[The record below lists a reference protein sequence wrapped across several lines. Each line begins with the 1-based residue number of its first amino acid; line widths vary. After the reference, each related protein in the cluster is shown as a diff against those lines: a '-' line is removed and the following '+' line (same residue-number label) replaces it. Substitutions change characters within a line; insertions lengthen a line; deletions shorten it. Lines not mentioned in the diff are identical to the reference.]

1 MIMNTI
7 PKKILN
13 ILLKTKSPLSDF
25 CFIKTNQKGIIKDY
39 FGPINKY
46 SNDTIKKDEPATE
59 FFSFLN
65 GLYPFKEKE
74 LMLSNLQIRK
84 KKYTNVLILNE
95 ENKEV
100 WILFF
105 DVTRSVKKYEKII
118 SRRNKYLL
126 KEEKATT
133 SENDNPLG
141 HLELFEIATFRK
153 TSPEGYKPKGILPE
167 WIYQLKP
174 ELQKMPAPY
183 KLNEVFPFLDVFEM
197 EVADFWKKNESGIY
211 KSGQWIESDKN
222 GKEYLMKAFATN
234 HKGKSYL
241 LLRMLNNELSGG
253 QEVYQKAREQQL
265 AYEKLAKAENRL
277 KELLE
282 YKEKFVSI
290 ISHDLRSPI
299 ASVYG
304 VAQMLTNDDELK
316 SKLDDFS
323 LEMLYGIKSE
333 MARLLDYNDK
343 LYHWSNLELGN
354 FNINLEKVTVKKLA
368 ETVARTAEHALKNKN
383 ISFQTNIPDTLTIT
397 VDITLFLQALNNLIA
412 NAIKFTP
419 EGGIVGINAQRDNV
433 DKITISVYDTGVGMP
448 EDVKEKLFKQQTT
461 SMGTKGEKGSGLGLG
476 IVKKVIENHGF
487 DISVESIPGKGSQFI
502 ISIFEKKDK
511 VPN

>member
-1 MIMNTI
+1 MNTI

-13 ILLKTKSPLSDF
+13 RLLKTKSPLSDF
-25 CFIKTNQKGIIKDY
+25 SFIKTNQKSIIKDY

-46 SNDTIKKDEPATE
+46 STDTIKKGKSATDI
-59 FFSFLN
+59 FPFLN
-65 GLYPFKEKE
+65 GLYPFNEKE
-74 LMLSNLQIRK
+74 LMLTNLQIRK
-84 KKYTNVLILNE
+84 KKYTDILILNE
-95 ENKEV
+95 DHNEV

-105 DVTRSVKKYEKII
+105 DVTKSVKKYEKII
-118 SRRNKYLL
+118 SKRNKHLL
-126 KEEKATT
+126 KEDKTSST
-133 SENDNPLG
+133 SENSNPLG

-153 TSPEGYKPKGILPE
+153 LSPEGYKPKGILPE

-174 ELQKMPAPY
+174 ELTEMKSPF
-183 KLNEVFPFLDVFEM
+183 KLNEIFPFLDVFEM
-197 EVADFWKKNESGIY
+197 EAADFWKKNESGIF

-222 GKEYLMKAFATN
+222 GSEYLMKAFATN

-265 AYEKLAKAENRL
+265 AFEKLAKAENRL

-354 FNINLEKVTVKKLA
+354 FNINLESISVKKLA
-368 ETVARTAEHALKNKN
+368 ETVSRTAEHALKSKN
-383 ISFQTNIPDTLTIT
+383 ISFQTNITDALTIT

-433 DKITISVYDTGVGMP
+433 GKITISVYDTGIGMP
-448 EDVKEKLFKQQTT
+448 EEVKEKLFKQQTT

-487 DISVESIPGKGSQFI
+487 DISVESTPGKGSQFI
-502 ISIFEKKDK
+502 ISIFENNDK
-511 VPN
+511 IPNQ